1 MRQRIVLTIRSVR
14 LLLHVVRGV
23 TTTAVILPWSSR
35 KLRDRLIQN
44 WAADL
49 MRLLRVTVRI
59 RGTLPERHHFPVVLT
74 ANHIS
79 WVDIFAIHSV
89 YPVRFVS
96 KSEVRHWPVFGWL
109 AAKTGT
115 LFLVRSS
122 RKQTAA
128 IGQEMEDVL
137 ATGDS
142 LGLFPESTTSEGMTV
157 LPFRTSLLQAAINRE
172 TVLLPVALR
181 YRLEDE
187 RHNPHIPFIGEMT
200 FARSLARVLSS
211 PPSLVEIRIGAIVTP
226 NGRHRR
232 DLALHLEQITASL
245 LSDASLPHHDA
256 NVFRR
261 EPETGH
267 GLPDAPP

>member
-1 MRQRIVLTIRSVR
+1 MKQRIILTIRTVR
-14 LLLHVVRGV
+14 VLLHVVRGV
-23 TTTAVILPWSSR
+23 TTTATVLPWSGR

-49 MRLLRVTVRI
+49 MRLLGVTVRLQ
-59 RGTLPERHHFPVVLT
+59 GELPETGRFPVVLT

-96 KSEVRHWPVFGWL
+96 KAEVRRWPVFGWL

-115 LFLVRSS
+115 LFLMRSS

-137 ATGDS
+137 TTGDS
-142 LGLFPESTTSEGMTV
+142 LGLFPESTTSDGTTV

-172 TVLLPVALR
+172 TAILPVALR
-181 YRLEDE
+181 YRLEGGE
-187 RHNPHIPFIGEMT
+187 QNPHVPFIGDMS
-200 FARSLARVLSS
+200 FAHSLARVLAA
-211 PPSLVEIRIGAIVTP
+211 PPSFVEIRIGTVVMP
-226 NGRHRR
+226 EGRHRR

-245 LSDASLPHHDA
+245 LSAELHSPRDA
-256 NVFRR
+256 NAFRR
-261 EPETGH
+261 EPETGR
-267 GLPDAPP
+267 GLPAAPR